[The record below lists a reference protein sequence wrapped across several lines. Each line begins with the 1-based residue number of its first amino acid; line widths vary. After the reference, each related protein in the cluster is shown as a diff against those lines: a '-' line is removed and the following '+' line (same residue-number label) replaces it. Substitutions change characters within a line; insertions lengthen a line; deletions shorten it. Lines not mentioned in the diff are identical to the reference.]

1 MHVKKDLYQSLTQC
15 VYICGSPENA
25 HYSHKNLRFYR
36 VFGFPGG
43 STDTIVSAFC
53 LVKRPPPPTG
63 SIMALAQLNE
73 PRCGWLLSRHAPPQN
88 TGLGMGGGICTITYC
103 AALLVS
109 TTGGGQCGFPLSRLP
124 IPRVVAKGLE

>member
-63 SIMALAQLNE
+63 SIMALARLNE

-88 TGLGMGGGICTITYC
+88 RYFTSRDSSSGEKKGLGPLRRLT
-103 AALLVS
+103 LL
-109 TTGGGQCGFPLSRLP
+109 FRM
-124 IPRVVAKGLE
+124 K